1 MNAILN
7 QTPAM
12 IFYQYSRGRPD
23 RKGYRNLL
31 SQRRRGR
38 KELHCLFCSY
48 MKDLCVLCALA
59 RNFMFFF
66 RKGDKVA
73 KNFNVY

>member
-1 MNAILN
+1 MRVILN
-7 QTPAM
+7 QTPTM
-12 IFYQYSRGRPD
+12 IYYQYSRDRPN
-23 RKGYRNLL
+23 RKDYRNLL

-48 MKDLCVLCALA
+48 MKDLYVLCALA
-59 RNFMFFF
+59 RNFMFFSL
-66 RKGDKVA
+66 KGA